1 MAIHAALFVTNLNA
15 QTMTGQ
21 SIGSEQ
27 AAFINVA
34 STPPMYLRY
43 IDVTLNLAPVGQWML
58 LDNEGELFATPEILQ
73 QWRLIVPAGGRT
85 IDFRG
90 GAWVPLHALPGYR
103 ARFDF
108 GNQSLE
114 LEFSPEAFVTTQMK
128 PSMGGPLV
136 LTKTTPAVFLNYD
149 LAHTLSAGNGVATQR
164 NTGALTEVGLALG
177 VGTLI
182 SSQVSRNLGST
193 DPKLQSESVR
203 LETTWTK
210 DFQDKNL
217 TLRVGDT
224 ATRASLWGRNMFFGG
239 LQIGKNF
246 GLTPG
251 FFSQPLPILS
261 GSASSPGTVELYVNN
276 ALRQISNVPA
286 GPFTVENFTQIT
298 GAGEARVVVRDLLGR
313 ESVIVSPFFTS
324 TQLLEKGLTDWS
336 LNIGKERYNL
346 GISSHDYRDSFS
358 SGLFRQGVTK
368 SLTLEGRAEWSKNL
382 QTAGVGASTQIP
394 GLGLGQ
400 AALAMSRDATDR
412 TGKRLLLGFDR
423 QDTRNGFSARV
434 VHATRDYRELGF
446 GPTELPYRSEQALNV
461 RHTLDNKASLGMS
474 MARLENYDQGAS
486 KVMTG
491 SYTMRVFE
499 RGSLIMSA
507 TRVSGSQSG
516 FSVGVSLLLSQ
527 GGKGVTTASV
537 THTRQGS
544 EAYAAFTEPVGN
556 ESGVG
561 WRVLA
566 GHRVNEDHA
575 ETGLYYQGGRG
586 FLGADLATSGQ
597 TQNLRLNAQGA
608 AVYMEG
614 HFFASRRLQ
623 ESFALV
629 HVPGYPNVGVG
640 FQGESITQTDASGFA
655 MLPRLA
661 AYQTNTIRLN
671 ANDLPMST
679 ELDNIE
685 ATAVPSWRSGVSI
698 QFPVRSGQG
707 ALVKIITPEG
717 EPVPAGATVE
727 LVGDGKAFF
736 VARRGEVFLTGLQK
750 KNTALL
756 KWEEHA
762 CKAQIDLPPVP
773 DDQLIRIGP
782 ILCMKVPK

>member
-276 ALRQISNVPA
+276 ALRQISKVPA

-336 LNIGKERYNL
+336 LNIGKERYL
-346 GISSHDYRDSFS
+346 
-358 SGLFRQGVTK
+358 
-368 SLTLEGRAEWSKNL
+368 
-382 QTAGVGASTQIP
+382 
-394 GLGLGQ
+394 
-400 AALAMSRDATDR
+400 
-412 TGKRLLLGFDR
+412 
-423 QDTRNGFSARV
+423 
-434 VHATRDYRELGF
+434 
-446 GPTELPYRSEQALNV
+446 
-461 RHTLDNKASLGMS
+461 
-474 MARLENYDQGAS
+474 
-486 KVMTG
+486 
-491 SYTMRVFE
+491 
-499 RGSLIMSA
+499 SLI
-507 TRVSGSQSG
+507 
-516 FSVGVSLLLSQ
+516 
-527 GGKGVTTASV
+527 
-537 THTRQGS
+537 H
-544 EAYAAFTEPVGN
+544 
-556 ESGVG
+556 
-561 WRVLA
+561 
-566 GHRVNEDHA
+566 
-575 ETGLYYQGGRG
+575 
-586 FLGADLATSGQ
+586 
-597 TQNLRLNAQGA
+597 
-608 AVYMEG
+608 
-614 HFFASRRLQ
+614 
-623 ESFALV
+623 
-629 HVPGYPNVGVG
+629 
-640 FQGESITQTDASGFA
+640 I
-655 MLPRLA
+655 
-661 AYQTNTIRLN
+661 
-671 ANDLPMST
+671 
-679 ELDNIE
+679 
-685 ATAVPSWRSGVSI
+685 
-698 QFPVRSGQG
+698 
-707 ALVKIITPEG
+707 
-717 EPVPAGATVE
+717 
-727 LVGDGKAFF
+727 
-736 VARRGEVFLTGLQK
+736 
-750 KNTALL
+750 
-756 KWEEHA
+756 
-762 CKAQIDLPPVP
+762 
-773 DDQLIRIGP
+773 
-782 ILCMKVPK
+782 